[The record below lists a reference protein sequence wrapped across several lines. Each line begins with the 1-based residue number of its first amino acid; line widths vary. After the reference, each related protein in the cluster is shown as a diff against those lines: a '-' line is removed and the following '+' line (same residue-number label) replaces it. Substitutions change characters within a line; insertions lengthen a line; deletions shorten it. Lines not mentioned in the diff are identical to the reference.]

1 VPTSVGRGR
10 RILVVEGDVDREAA
24 LRPVLEAI
32 GYAVTFAATIDAAIE
47 AARVTPPH
55 LVLGSPLL
63 GPDERQEL
71 RRRIRLDPLLRDI
84 PVGFLSS

>member
-1 VPTSVGRGR
+1 M
-10 RILVVEGDVDREAA
+10 VEGDADREAA

-32 GYAVTFAATIDAAIE
+32 GYTVAFAATIDAALE
-47 AARVTPPH
+47 AAQATPPH

-71 RRRIRLDPLLRDI
+71 RRRIRLDPALRDI
-84 PVGFLSS
+84 PVGFLSG